1 MDLHFSEID
10 NSSIN
15 TNMKN
20 GNGGNSKTGTDS
32 HNYWEKPVTTSVIE
46 PKRKKVS
53 FDDILSNMNLVVS
66 KTGVLQSMALTNNKQ
81 PEESYEPRQ
90 QHYEPQHKQQQ
101 HYEPQHHEPSKIQ
114 IKKQEPLDPAV
125 KHSFLYNKYFKDYQD
140 AAPVEPEILVPK
152 TREEYFKMV
161 NEERIRRIQEKYR
174 ISQIKSKQLMFTSNT
189 NYQSNIKA
197 TTNKLHKM
205 SFY

>member
-20 GNGGNSKTGTDS
+20 GNGANSKTGTDS
-32 HNYWEKPVTTSVIE
+32 HNYWEKPTTTSVIE
-46 PKRKKVS
+46 PKKKKVS
-53 FDDILSNMNLVVS
+53 FDDILLNMNLVVS

-81 PEESYEPRQ
+81 LDESYEPQ
-90 QHYEPQHKQQQ
+90 QQYKQQQ
-101 HYEPQHHEPSKIQ
+101 HYEPQHYEPSKIQ

-189 NYQSNIKA
+189 NYQGNIKA

>member
-15 TNMKN
+15 TSKN
-20 GNGGNSKTGTDS
+20 NGYGAASKTGADS
-32 HNYWEKPVTTSVIE
+32 HNYWEKPTTTNVIE

-53 FDDILSNMNLVVS
+53 FEDILSNMNLVVS

-81 PEESYEPRQ
+81 CEENYEPQ
-90 QHYEPQHKQQQ
+90 HYEQPHYEPQHRQSQQ
-101 HYEPQHHEPSKIQ
+101 HEPSKIQ
-114 IKKQEPLDPAV
+114 IKKQEPLDPAL

-140 AAPVEPEILVPK
+140 ATPVEPEVLVPK
-152 TREEYFKMV
+152 TKEEYFKMV

-174 ISQIKSKQLMFTSNT
+174 ISQIKSKQLIFTSNT
-189 NYQSNIKA
+189 NYQGNIKA

-205 SFY
+205 TFY